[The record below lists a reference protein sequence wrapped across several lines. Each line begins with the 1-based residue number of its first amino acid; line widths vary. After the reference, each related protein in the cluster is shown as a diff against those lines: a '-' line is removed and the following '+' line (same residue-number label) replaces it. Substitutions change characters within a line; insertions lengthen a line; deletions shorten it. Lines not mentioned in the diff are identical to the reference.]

1 MFDVAQQYKV
11 TSVGVNPAKDRAYR
25 MRMYF
30 ATMTLRVLCIV
41 SLFWVRGPWI
51 ILVAIGAIV
60 LPYVAVLIANAV
72 SHVGGEAHETP
83 TPLELTSSEAS
94 EGTVPGDVQT
104 GETASNDV
112 PAAST
117 LIVVDAPAER
127 RAARGE
133 QGTEEASLN
142 DDVNGTGDAA

>member
-1 MFDVAQQYKV
+1 MVKQYKV

-30 ATMTLRVLCIV
+30 ITMTVRMACVV

-72 SHVGGEAHETP
+72 SHVGGEAHDRP
-83 TPLELTSSEAS
+83 APLELTTSQDELVTEDQQDLSQS
-94 EGTVPGDVQT
+94 
-104 GETASNDV
+104 
-112 PAAST
+112 
-117 LIVVDAPAER
+117 LIVIDAPADR
-127 RAARGE
+127 RAHR
-133 QGTEEASLN
+133 
-142 DDVNGTGDAA
+142 NGAQE